1 MRQREKARVRWR
13 DMMGGYVNT
22 DIADGVATITLN
34 DPQTL
39 NALNPA
45 MMTAFLDTLTE
56 CERSADVSA
65 VVLTGAG
72 RGFCSGANLTS
83 EIVDMRDG
91 AFETWIKDHLNPL
104 AQRITS
110 SPLPVIAAVKGPA
123 AGAGCSLALAC
134 DLIVAAPS
142 ARFILSFGK
151 IGVGMD
157 LGASWTLMRSI
168 GLHRARR
175 MALTGAALDAET
187 AKDWGLAMEV
197 VPDDA
202 LLDGARTIAS
212 QMVTNSTAPA
222 LAAMKRQFDFA
233 ATATLDEALR
243 NEARV
248 QAELVLTE
256 ESRKLIDSFGKR

>member
-1 MRQREKARVRWR
+1 
-13 DMMGGYVNT
+13 MGEYVKT
-22 DIADGVATITLN
+22 EIADRIATITLN
-34 DPQTL
+34 DPDTL
-39 NALNPA
+39 NSLNPA

-56 CERSADVSA
+56 CEANADVGA
-65 VVLTGAG
+65 VLLTGAG
-72 RGFCSGANLTS
+72 RGFCSGANLMS

-91 AFETWIKDHLNPL
+91 AFEAWIRDHLNPL
-104 AQRITS
+104 AQQITS

-134 DLIVAAPS
+134 DLIVAAQS

-168 GLHRARR
+168 GLHRARQ
-175 MALTGAALDAET
+175 MALMGTALDAQT
-187 AKDWGLAMEV
+187 AKDWGLAMELFA
-197 VPDDA
+197 DEN

-212 QMVTNSTAPA
+212 QMIANSTAPA

-233 ATATLDEALR
+233 ATATLDEALGD
-243 NEARV
+243 EAKV